1 MRREQTRSWGNQPHS
16 TAVFAPKR
24 STLTGNTATPY
35 ASDPTAFSRGLFH
48 QFFLLGS
55 NQERAGSSLVVS
67 CVSIGVGET
76 NMVDPN
82 KVQQKITLF
91 TIPSNAT
98 DVLQRLRD
106 SYSALS
112 EGEVLTGPDQAVLA
126 AVKIT
131 LKHLSRAG

>member
-1 MRREQTRSWGNQPHS
+1 MKRARCSVRR
-16 TAVFAPKR
+16 
-24 STLTGNTATPY
+24 
-35 ASDPTAFSRGLFH
+35 
-48 QFFLLGS
+48 LLY
-55 NQERAGSSLVVS
+55 
-67 CVSIGVGET
+67 SIGVGET
-76 NMVDPN
+76 TMVDPN

-91 TIPSNAT
+91 TIPPNAT

-112 EGEVLTGPDQAVLA
+112 ESEVLTGPDQAVLA

>member
-1 MRREQTRSWGNQPHS
+1 
-16 TAVFAPKR
+16 
-24 STLTGNTATPY
+24 
-35 ASDPTAFSRGLFH
+35 
-48 QFFLLGS
+48 
-55 NQERAGSSLVVS
+55 
-67 CVSIGVGET
+67 
-76 NMVDPN
+76 MVDPN

-91 TIPSNAT
+91 TIPPNAT

-131 LKHLSRAG
+131 LKHLSRAGYPSVPFTPHRCIHGSAVLFRAVFAVGYHSAL